1 MCAVSQAELVR
12 ERFGGGEGEEDV
24 MERQDVC
31 QYLEVRPLHSPSRS
45 TTDPARQVFKICV
58 LG

>member
-1 MCAVSQAELVR
+1 
-12 ERFGGGEGEEDV
+12 

-45 TTDPARQVFKICV
+45 TSDQHERW
-58 LG
+58 